1 MRKYQTFL
9 PVFNGFYNT
18 IFDSDLELVSYFE
31 QSKIDE
37 LEQETIIDNFNNNE
51 YEHDIVKELCNAVS
65 DYISFEL
72 KLENKITFECV
83 VSPKEYNFTN
93 DSANITIEL
102 NYNRFVEL
110 LDEYKVELSKM
121 ISKRYKCRDG
131 FISYYDNDFDVW
143 MNEIKDNENTDHY
156 IGALLEM
163 LLEIK
168 DVDSE
173 SLYYSINGIVDIRD
187 YLP

>member
-1 MRKYQTFL
+1 MKEYKTFL
-9 PVFNGFYNT
+9 PVFSGFYNT
-18 IFDSDLELVSYFE
+18 IFDSDFELESYFE
-31 QSKIDE
+31 QNELDE
-37 LEQETIIDNFNNNE
+37 QTKESLIDNLNTSE
-51 YEHDIVKELCNAVS
+51 YEHAVVKELCNAVS
-65 DYISFEL
+65 DFIKFEL

-83 VSPKEYNFTN
+83 VSPKQYNFTN

-143 MNEIKDNENTDHY
+143 LNEIKDNENTHHY
-156 IGALLEM
+156 IGALLSM

-168 DVDSE
+168 DVDNE